1 MKYDKEFFLQVNN
14 QGPNINIPNTLP
26 IIISVLYFTIIKPLE
41 NKKIKTKNKNTMEE
55 RKALHRVP
63 PLHHPQSLFLR

>member
-26 IIISVLYFTIIKPLE
+26 IIISVLYFIIIKPLE
-41 NKKIKTKNKNTMEE
+41 NKK
-55 RKALHRVP
+55 
-63 PLHHPQSLFLR
+63 